1 MCAVDCTSWQH
12 LTSFPQSAW
21 TAAVSRS
28 VRSSG
33 MSTRSRATGRRRLI
47 RAHSCIVNDGMCTCR
62 GTDDV
67 SLAGKGGSAPPWWR
81 MAHFSHSSVLLL
93 FKAQRGCE
101 LSACQ
106 HCCAS
111 QGVCTVLM
119 HLQLPS
125 FCSGVVVQ
133 SRIRCYSGYTA
144 LHRLR
149 YESHHFQLIVARL
162 LN

>member
-1 MCAVDCTSWQH
+1 MKPTGAGRGYTALHRLRYESHHFQLIVALFYCCYRYSSRLQQSCH
-12 LTSFPQSAW
+12 L
-21 TAAVSRS
+21 
-28 VRSSG
+28 
-33 MSTRSRATGRRRLI
+33 
-47 RAHSCIVNDGMCTCR
+47 
-62 GTDDV
+62 
-67 SLAGKGGSAPPWWR
+67 
-81 MAHFSHSSVLLL
+81 MAHFSHSSVLL
-93 FKAQRGCE
+93 FKAQQGCE
-101 LSACQ
+101 LGACK